1 MSEENKRKLSEQL
14 IKCVLDD
21 KLSNDKKLRKMDY
34 IIKLGADINVKHGTG
49 YSLLSLAKLMGD
61 DEVVS
66 FLEKRG
72 VEESTFDKKGAENFF
87 NIASVEE
94 INKFLKILPDG
105 YELDCNVDLS
115 HRRLT
120 ELPDFSKVVVNGY
133 FVCDYNKLTSL
144 EGVPIKVG
152 RSFNCS
158 NNQLTSLENAPS
170 EVGGDFDCSSNQI
183 TSLKGAPIKVGKS
196 FNCCD
201 NQLDS
206 LTGAPIKVNE
216 DFNCNDNN
224 LTSLVGGPRE
234 VGWNFDCS
242 RNMLTNLKGV
252 PLMIKRGFYCSHNEL
267 TSLEGIQTEIIGNFD
282 CGHNKLTSLKGA
294 PIMVGRDFN
303 FAFSSSGKV

>member
-1 MSEENKRKLSEQL
+1 MSEVHKKKLSEQL

-21 KLSNDKKLRKMDY
+21 KLSTEVKLRKMDY
-34 IIKLGADINVKHGTG
+34 IIRLGGDVNATHDTG

-61 DEVVS
+61 EKIVQ
-66 FLEKRG
+66 FLEKNGAR
-72 VEESTFDKKGAENFF
+72 ETEFDKTKTTSFF
-87 NIASVEE
+87 RKASIED

-105 YELDCNVDLS
+105 YELNCYVDLS
-115 HRRLT
+115 KRDLT
-120 ELPDFSKVVVNGY
+120 ELPDFSKVIVKG
-133 FVCDYNKLTSL
+133 F
-144 EGVPIKVG
+144 
-152 RSFNCS
+152 
-158 NNQLTSLENAPS
+158 
-170 EVGGDFDCSSNQI
+170 FDCSINQL
-183 TSLKGAPIKVGKS
+183 TSLKGAPKKVTS
-196 FNCCD
+196 F
-201 NQLDS
+201 
-206 LTGAPIKVNE
+206 
-216 DFNCNDNN
+216 FNCNDNN

-303 FAFSSSGKV
+303 CKGNKLTSLEYAPKEVGRNFYCANNPLKSYDGKPDNIEGMFIGPDILPVGKVNGGVSR

>member
-1 MSEENKRKLSEQL
+1 MADKSNEKLDEQL
-14 IKCVLDD
+14 VRCLLDD
-21 KLSNDKKLRKMDY
+21 KIPTNVKLKKIDY
-34 IIKLGADINVKHGTG
+34 IIRLGASVDTKHKTG
-49 YSLLSLAKLMGD
+49 YSLLSLAKIMGD

-144 EGVPIKVG
+144 KGVPIKVG

-170 EVGGDFDCSSNQI
+170 EVGGN
-183 TSLKGAPIKVGKS
+183 
-196 FNCCD
+196 FNCY
-201 NQLDS
+201 S
-206 LTGAPIKVNE
+206 
-216 DFNCNDNN
+216 NN
-224 LTSLVGGPRE
+224 
-234 VGWNFDCS
+234 
-242 RNMLTNLKGV
+242 
-252 PLMIKRGFYCSHNEL
+252 
-267 TSLEGIQTEIIGNFD
+267 
-282 CGHNKLTSLKGA
+282 LTSLKGA
-294 PIMVGRDFN
+294 PREVKGKFDCSYNGLDCLEGAPIEVRGDFYCSDN
-303 FAFSSSGKV
+303 PLKSYKGKPDKIGGEFRAPDIEQVNNINSGNSR